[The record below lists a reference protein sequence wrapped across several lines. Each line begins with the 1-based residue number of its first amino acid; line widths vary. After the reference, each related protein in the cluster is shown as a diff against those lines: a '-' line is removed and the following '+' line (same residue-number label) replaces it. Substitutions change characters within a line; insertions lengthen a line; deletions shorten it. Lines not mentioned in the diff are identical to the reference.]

1 MSRSITA
8 TNLRTD
14 LREILRDLDTGPVE
28 ITKHGKVVAVLS
40 RPIPADLLESSDPA
54 VVCTADESAPPCDTC
69 ADDSDDAL
77 AGAVEQHAEKMRAR
91 RALAADS
98 FDPTQPPPGLTWEN
112 ASPDQRDFFNLSPD
126 GSQEPSGE
134 PVEASEG
141 VDTSEP
147 VSASQEATE
156 AEERGPRA
164 DSPYKLDVEATT
176 GRGQEFYF
184 TEEDDRNL
192 EAEFDAW
199 LAAGQPDTAP
209 SYHPEDEVFLR

>member
-14 LREILRDLDTGPVE
+14 LREILLDLDAGPVE

-54 VVCTADESAPPCDTC
+54 VVCTTDESAPPCDTC
-69 ADDSDDAL
+69 ADASDDAP
-77 AGAVEQHAEKMRAR
+77 AGAVEQHADEMRSR
-91 RALAADS
+91 GALAVD
-98 FDPTQPPPGLTWEN
+98 
-112 ASPDQRDFFNLSPD
+112 ASD

-141 VDTSEP
+141 EGTSEP

-156 AEERGPRA
+156 AEEPN
-164 DSPYKLDVEATT
+164 D
-176 GRGQEFYF
+176 F
-184 TEEDDRNL
+184 TEEDDRDL

-199 LAAGQPDTAP
+199 LAAGQPD
-209 SYHPEDEVFLR
+209 DEIGEPAAW

>member
-14 LREILRDLDTGPVE
+14 LREILLDLDAGPVE

-69 ADDSDDAL
+69 GEDSDFATV
-77 AGAVEQHAEKMRAR
+77 GAVRQHAEKMRAR

-112 ASPDQRDFFNLSPD
+112 ASPDQRDFFGLSPD
-126 GSQEPSGE
+126 EPQEAAGE
-134 PVEASEG
+134 PAEASEG
-141 VDTSEP
+141 GDTSEP
-147 VSASQEATE
+147 DGASQDAS
-156 AEERGPRA
+156 AGLYDGW
-164 DSPYKLDVEATT
+164 DSND
-176 GRGQEFYF
+176 F
-184 TEEDDRNL
+184 TEEDDRDL
-192 EAEFDAW
+192 ETEFDAW
-199 LAAGQPDTAP
+199 MAAGQPDTAP

>member
-14 LREILRDLDTGPVE
+14 LREILLDLDAGPVE

-54 VVCTADESAPPCDTC
+54 VVCTTDESAPPCDTC
-69 ADDSDDAL
+69 ADDSDDAP
-77 AGAVEQHAEKMRAR
+77 AGAVEQHADEMRSR
-91 RALAADS
+91 GALAVD
-98 FDPTQPPPGLTWEN
+98 
-112 ASPDQRDFFNLSPD
+112 ASD

-141 VDTSEP
+141 EGTSEP

-156 AEERGPRA
+156 AEEPN
-164 DSPYKLDVEATT
+164 D
-176 GRGQEFYF
+176 F
-184 TEEDDRNL
+184 TEEDDRDL

-199 LAAGQPDTAP
+199 LAAGQPD
-209 SYHPEDEVFLR
+209 DEIGEPAAW

>member
-14 LREILRDLDTGPVE
+14 LREILLDLDAGPVE

-54 VVCTADESAPPCDTC
+54 VVCTTDESAPPCDTC
-69 ADDSDDAL
+69 ADDSDDAP
-77 AGAVEQHAEKMRAR
+77 AGAVEQHADEMRSR
-91 RALAADS
+91 GALAVD
-98 FDPTQPPPGLTWEN
+98 
-112 ASPDQRDFFNLSPD
+112 ASD

-141 VDTSEP
+141 EDTSEP

-156 AEERGPRA
+156 AEEPN
-164 DSPYKLDVEATT
+164 D
-176 GRGQEFYF
+176 F
-184 TEEDDRNL
+184 TEEDDRDL

-199 LAAGQPDTAP
+199 LAAGQPD
-209 SYHPEDEVFLR
+209 DEIGEPAAW

>member
-14 LREILRDLDTGPVE
+14 LREILLDLDAGPVE

-54 VVCTADESAPPCDTC
+54 VVCTTDESAPPCDTC
-69 ADDSDDAL
+69 ADDSDDAP
-77 AGAVEQHAEKMRAR
+77 AGAVEQHADEMRSR
-91 RALAADS
+91 GALAVD
-98 FDPTQPPPGLTWEN
+98 
-112 ASPDQRDFFNLSPD
+112 ASD

-147 VSASQEATE
+147 VSASQDATE
-156 AEERGPRA
+156 AEEPN
-164 DSPYKLDVEATT
+164 D
-176 GRGQEFYF
+176 F
-184 TEEDDRNL
+184 TEEDDRDL

-199 LAAGQPDTAP
+199 LAAGQPD
-209 SYHPEDEVFLR
+209 DEIGEPAAW

>member
-14 LREILRDLDTGPVE
+14 LREILLDLDAGPVE

-54 VVCTADESAPPCDTC
+54 VVCTTDESAPPCDTC
-69 ADDSDDAL
+69 ADVSDDAP
-77 AGAVEQHAEKMRAR
+77 AGAVEQHADEMRSR
-91 RALAADS
+91 GALAVD
-98 FDPTQPPPGLTWEN
+98 
-112 ASPDQRDFFNLSPD
+112 ASD

-141 VDTSEP
+141 EDTSEP
-147 VSASQEATE
+147 VSASQDATE
-156 AEERGPRA
+156 AEEGGPRA
-164 DSPYKLDVEATT
+164 DSPYKLDVEAAT

-199 LAAGQPDTAP
+199 LAAGQPD
-209 SYHPEDEVFLR
+209 DEIGEPAAW

>member
-14 LREILRDLDTGPVE
+14 LREILLDLDAGPVE

-54 VVCTADESAPPCDTC
+54 VVCTTDESAPPCDTC
-69 ADDSDDAL
+69 ADNSDDAP
-77 AGAVEQHAEKMRAR
+77 AGAVEQHADEMRSR
-91 RALAADS
+91 GALAVD
-98 FDPTQPPPGLTWEN
+98 
-112 ASPDQRDFFNLSPD
+112 ASD

-147 VSASQEATE
+147 VSASQDATE
-156 AEERGPRA
+156 AEEPN
-164 DSPYKLDVEATT
+164 D
-176 GRGQEFYF
+176 F
-184 TEEDDRNL
+184 TEEDDRDL

-199 LAAGQPDTAP
+199 LAAGQPD
-209 SYHPEDEVFLR
+209 DEIGEPAAW

>member
-14 LREILRDLDTGPVE
+14 LREILLDLDAGPVE

-54 VVCTADESAPPCDTC
+54 VVCTTDESAPPCDTC
-69 ADDSDDAL
+69 ADVSDDAPAL
-77 AGAVEQHAEKMRAR
+77 TALQARIAAGEAIAATRAAGVEQHADEMRSR
-91 RALAADS
+91 GALAVD
-98 FDPTQPPPGLTWEN
+98 
-112 ASPDQRDFFNLSPD
+112 ASD
-126 GSQEPSGE
+126 GSQEPSDE

-141 VDTSEP
+141 EDTSEP

-156 AEERGPRA
+156 AEEGGPRA
-164 DSPYKLDVEATT
+164 DSPYKLDVEAAT

-199 LAAGQPDTAP
+199 LAAGQPD
-209 SYHPEDEVFLR
+209 DEIGEPAAW

>member
-14 LREILRDLDTGPVE
+14 LREILLDLDAGPVE

-54 VVCTADESAPPCDTC
+54 VVCTTDESAPPCDTC
-69 ADDSDDAL
+69 ADDSDDAP
-77 AGAVEQHAEKMRAR
+77 AGAVEQHADEMRSR
-91 RALAADS
+91 GALAVD
-98 FDPTQPPPGLTWEN
+98 
-112 ASPDQRDFFNLSPD
+112 ASD

-141 VDTSEP
+141 EGTSEP
-147 VSASQEATE
+147 VSASQDATE
-156 AEERGPRA
+156 AEEPN
-164 DSPYKLDVEATT
+164 D
-176 GRGQEFYF
+176 F
-184 TEEDDRNL
+184 TEEDDRDL

>member
-141 VDTSEP
+141 ESTSEP
-147 VSASQEATE
+147 VSASQDATE
-156 AEERGPRA
+156 AEEPN
-164 DSPYKLDVEATT
+164 D
-176 GRGQEFYF
+176 F
-184 TEEDDRNL
+184 TEEDDRDL

>member
-54 VVCTADESAPPCDTC
+54 VVCTTDESAPPCDTC
-69 ADDSDDAL
+69 ADDSDDAP
-77 AGAVEQHAEKMRAR
+77 AGAVEQHADEMRSR
-91 RALAADS
+91 GALAVD
-98 FDPTQPPPGLTWEN
+98 
-112 ASPDQRDFFNLSPD
+112 ASDEP
-126 GSQEPSGE
+126 QELSGE

-141 VDTSEP
+141 ADTSEP

-156 AEERGPRA
+156 AEEPN
-164 DSPYKLDVEATT
+164 D
-176 GRGQEFYF
+176 F
-184 TEEDDRNL
+184 TEEDDRDL

-199 LAAGQPDTAP
+199 LAAGQPD
-209 SYHPEDEVFLR
+209 DEIGEPAAW

>member
-14 LREILRDLDTGPVE
+14 LREILLDLDAGPVE

-54 VVCTADESAPPCDTC
+54 VVCTTDESAPPCDTC
-69 ADDSDDAL
+69 ADASDDAP
-77 AGAVEQHAEKMRAR
+77 AGAVEQHADEMRSR
-91 RALAADS
+91 GALAVD
-98 FDPTQPPPGLTWEN
+98 
-112 ASPDQRDFFNLSPD
+112 ASDEP
-126 GSQEPSGE
+126 QEPSGE

-156 AEERGPRA
+156 AEEPN
-164 DSPYKLDVEATT
+164 D
-176 GRGQEFYF
+176 F

-199 LAAGQPDTAP
+199 LAAGQPD
-209 SYHPEDEVFLR
+209 DEIGEPAAW

>member
-14 LREILRDLDTGPVE
+14 LREILLDLAAGPVE
-28 ITKHGKVVAVLS
+28 VTKPGKAVAVLS

-54 VVCTADESAPPCDTC
+54 VVCTTDESAPPCDTC
-69 ADDSDDAL
+69 ADASDDAP
-77 AGAVEQHAEKMRAR
+77 AGAVEQHADEMRSR
-91 RALAADS
+91 GALAVD
-98 FDPTQPPPGLTWEN
+98 
-112 ASPDQRDFFNLSPD
+112 ASD

-147 VSASQEATE
+147 VSASQDATE
-156 AEERGPRA
+156 AEEPN
-164 DSPYKLDVEATT
+164 D
-176 GRGQEFYF
+176 F
-184 TEEDDRNL
+184 TEEDDRDL

-199 LAAGQPDTAP
+199 LAAGQPD
-209 SYHPEDEVFLR
+209 DEIGEPAAW

>member
-14 LREILRDLDTGPVE
+14 LREILLDLDAGPVE

-54 VVCTADESAPPCDTC
+54 VVCTTDESAPPCDTC
-69 ADDSDDAL
+69 TDAP
-77 AGAVEQHAEKMRAR
+77 ASGVEQHADQMRSR
-91 RALAADS
+91 GALAVD
-98 FDPTQPPPGLTWEN
+98 
-112 ASPDQRDFFNLSPD
+112 ASD

-156 AEERGPRA
+156 AEEPN
-164 DSPYKLDVEATT
+164 D
-176 GRGQEFYF
+176 F
-184 TEEDDRNL
+184 TEEDDRDL

-199 LAAGQPDTAP
+199 LAAGQPD
-209 SYHPEDEVFLR
+209 DEIGEPAAW

>member
-14 LREILRDLDTGPVE
+14 LREILLDLDAGPVE

-54 VVCTADESAPPCDTC
+54 VVCTTDESAPPCDTC
-69 ADDSDDAL
+69 ADDSDDAP
-77 AGAVEQHAEKMRAR
+77 AGAVEQHADEMRSR
-91 RALAADS
+91 GALAVD
-98 FDPTQPPPGLTWEN
+98 
-112 ASPDQRDFFNLSPD
+112 ASD

-134 PVEASEG
+134 PVEASES

-147 VSASQEATE
+147 VSASQDATE
-156 AEERGPRA
+156 AEEPN
-164 DSPYKLDVEATT
+164 D
-176 GRGQEFYF
+176 F
-184 TEEDDRNL
+184 TEEDDRDL

-199 LAAGQPDTAP
+199 LAAGQPD
-209 SYHPEDEVFLR
+209 DEIGEPAAW

>member
-14 LREILRDLDTGPVE
+14 LREILLDLDAGPVE

-54 VVCTADESAPPCDTC
+54 VVCTTDESAPPCDTC
-69 ADDSDDAL
+69 ADDSDDAP
-77 AGAVEQHAEKMRAR
+77 AGAVEQHADEMRSR
-91 RALAADS
+91 GALAVD
-98 FDPTQPPPGLTWEN
+98 
-112 ASPDQRDFFNLSPD
+112 ASD

-141 VDTSEP
+141 EGTSEP

-156 AEERGPRA
+156 AEEPN
-164 DSPYKLDVEATT
+164 D
-176 GRGQEFYF
+176 F
-184 TEEDDRNL
+184 TEEDDRDL

-199 LAAGQPDTAP
+199 LAAGQPD
-209 SYHPEDEVFLR
+209 DEIGESAAW

>member
-14 LREILRDLDTGPVE
+14 LREILLDLDAGPVE

-54 VVCTADESAPPCDTC
+54 VVCTTDESAPPCDTC
-69 ADDSDDAL
+69 ADASDDAP
-77 AGAVEQHAEKMRAR
+77 AGAVEQHADEMRSR
-91 RALAADS
+91 GALAVD
-98 FDPTQPPPGLTWEN
+98 
-112 ASPDQRDFFNLSPD
+112 ASD

-141 VDTSEP
+141 EGTSEP
-147 VSASQEATE
+147 VSASQAATE
-156 AEERGPRA
+156 AEEPN
-164 DSPYKLDVEATT
+164 D
-176 GRGQEFYF
+176 F
-184 TEEDDRNL
+184 TEEDDRDL

-199 LAAGQPDTAP
+199 LAAGQPD
-209 SYHPEDEVFLR
+209 DEIGEPATW

>member
-14 LREILRDLDTGPVE
+14 LREILLDLDAGPVE

-54 VVCTADESAPPCDTC
+54 VVCTTDESAPPCDTC
-69 ADDSDDAL
+69 ADVSDDAP
-77 AGAVEQHAEKMRAR
+77 AGAVEQHADEMRSR
-91 RALAADS
+91 GALAVD
-98 FDPTQPPPGLTWEN
+98 
-112 ASPDQRDFFNLSPD
+112 ASDEP
-126 GSQEPSGE
+126 QEPSGE

-147 VSASQEATE
+147 VSASQDATE
-156 AEERGPRA
+156 AEEPN
-164 DSPYKLDVEATT
+164 D
-176 GRGQEFYF
+176 F
-184 TEEDDRNL
+184 TEEDDRDL

-199 LAAGQPDTAP
+199 LAAGQPD
-209 SYHPEDEVFLR
+209 DEIGESAAW

>member
-14 LREILRDLDTGPVE
+14 LREILLDLDAGPVE

-54 VVCTADESAPPCDTC
+54 VVCTTDESAPPCDTC
-69 ADDSDDAL
+69 ADDSDDAP
-77 AGAVEQHAEKMRAR
+77 AGAVEEHAGEMRSR
-91 RALAADS
+91 GALAVD
-98 FDPTQPPPGLTWEN
+98 
-112 ASPDQRDFFNLSPD
+112 ASDEP
-126 GSQEPSGE
+126 QEPSGE

-141 VDTSEP
+141 EGTSEP
-147 VSASQEATE
+147 VSASQDATE
-156 AEERGPRA
+156 ALPDAALAAMADER
-164 DSPYKLDVEATT
+164 DWDATD
-176 GRGQEFYF
+176 F

-199 LAAGQPDTAP
+199 LAAGQPD
-209 SYHPEDEVFLR
+209 DEIGESAAW

>member
-14 LREILRDLDTGPVE
+14 LREILLDLDAGPVE

-54 VVCTADESAPPCDTC
+54 VVCTT
-69 ADDSDDAL
+69 SDDAP
-77 AGAVEQHAEKMRAR
+77 AGAVEQHADEMRSR
-91 RALAADS
+91 GALAVD
-98 FDPTQPPPGLTWEN
+98 
-112 ASPDQRDFFNLSPD
+112 ASD

-147 VSASQEATE
+147 VSASQDATE
-156 AEERGPRA
+156 AEEPN
-164 DSPYKLDVEATT
+164 D
-176 GRGQEFYF
+176 F
-184 TEEDDRNL
+184 TEEDDRDL

-199 LAAGQPDTAP
+199 LAAGQPD
-209 SYHPEDEVFLR
+209 DEIGEPAAW

>member
-14 LREILRDLDTGPVE
+14 LREILLDLDAGPVE

-54 VVCTADESAPPCDTC
+54 VVCTTDESAPPCDTC
-69 ADDSDDAL
+69 ADASDDAP
-77 AGAVEQHAEKMRAR
+77 AGAVEQHADEMRSR
-91 RALAADS
+91 GALAVD
-98 FDPTQPPPGLTWEN
+98 
-112 ASPDQRDFFNLSPD
+112 ASD

-134 PVEASEG
+134 PVEASES

-147 VSASQEATE
+147 VSASQDATE
-156 AEERGPRA
+156 AEEPN
-164 DSPYKLDVEATT
+164 D
-176 GRGQEFYF
+176 F
-184 TEEDDRNL
+184 TEEDDRDL

-199 LAAGQPDTAP
+199 LAAGQPD
-209 SYHPEDEVFLR
+209 DEIGEPAAW

>member
-14 LREILRDLDTGPVE
+14 LREILLDLDAGPVE

-54 VVCTADESAPPCDTC
+54 VVCTTDESAPPCDTC
-69 ADDSDDAL
+69 ADASDDAP
-77 AGAVEQHAEKMRAR
+77 AGAVEQHADEMRSR
-91 RALAADS
+91 GALAVD
-98 FDPTQPPPGLTWEN
+98 
-112 ASPDQRDFFNLSPD
+112 ASD

-147 VSASQEATE
+147 VSASQDATE
-156 AEERGPRA
+156 AEEPN
-164 DSPYKLDVEATT
+164 D
-176 GRGQEFYF
+176 F
-184 TEEDDRNL
+184 TEEDDRDL

-199 LAAGQPDTAP
+199 LAAGQPD
-209 SYHPEDEVFLR
+209 DEIGEPAAW

>member
-14 LREILRDLDTGPVE
+14 LREILLDLDAGPVE

-54 VVCTADESAPPCDTC
+54 VVCTTDESAPPCDTC
-69 ADDSDDAL
+69 ADDSDDAP
-77 AGAVEQHAEKMRAR
+77 AGAVEQHADEMRSR
-91 RALAADS
+91 GALAVD
-98 FDPTQPPPGLTWEN
+98 
-112 ASPDQRDFFNLSPD
+112 ASD

-134 PVEASEG
+134 PAEASEG
-141 VDTSEP
+141 EGTSEP

-156 AEERGPRA
+156 ALPDAALAAMADER
-164 DSPYKLDVEATT
+164 DWDATD
-176 GRGQEFYF
+176 F

-199 LAAGQPDTAP
+199 LAAGQPD
-209 SYHPEDEVFLR
+209 DEIGESAAW

>member
-14 LREILRDLDTGPVE
+14 LREILLDLDAGPVE

-54 VVCTADESAPPCDTC
+54 VVCTTDESAPPCDTC
-69 ADDSDDAL
+69 ADASDDAP
-77 AGAVEQHAEKMRAR
+77 AGAVEQHADEMRSR
-91 RALAADS
+91 GALAVD
-98 FDPTQPPPGLTWEN
+98 
-112 ASPDQRDFFNLSPD
+112 ASD

-141 VDTSEP
+141 ADTSEP
-147 VSASQEATE
+147 VSASQDATE
-156 AEERGPRA
+156 AEEPN
-164 DSPYKLDVEATT
+164 D
-176 GRGQEFYF
+176 F
-184 TEEDDRNL
+184 TEEDDRDL

-199 LAAGQPDTAP
+199 LAAGQPD
-209 SYHPEDEVFLR
+209 DEIGEPAAW

>member
-14 LREILRDLDTGPVE
+14 LREILLDLDAGPVE

-54 VVCTADESAPPCDTC
+54 VVCTTDESAPPCDTC
-69 ADDSDDAL
+69 ADASDDAP
-77 AGAVEQHAEKMRAR
+77 AGAVEQHADEMRSR
-91 RALAADS
+91 GALAVD
-98 FDPTQPPPGLTWEN
+98 
-112 ASPDQRDFFNLSPD
+112 ASD

-141 VDTSEP
+141 EGTSEP
-147 VSASQEATE
+147 VSASQAATE
-156 AEERGPRA
+156 AEEPN
-164 DSPYKLDVEATT
+164 D
-176 GRGQEFYF
+176 F
-184 TEEDDRNL
+184 TEEDDRDL

-199 LAAGQPDTAP
+199 LAAGQPD
-209 SYHPEDEVFLR
+209 DEIGEPAAW